1 MDLFFGVMHVP
12 AELPLLLLHCDRTS
26 LEILLAYFWSLCK
39 TSKVQD
45 ACLPK
50 LQSISQR
57 LSQKFFFCFL
67 SFALLSEKVFSTD
80 MCWSH
85 WLYQFHGHL
94 FCKAS
99 YKAQNFVFNYCYTFT
114 STTLPYTSNTSKT
127 WVYLG
132 LNLTWSSVRYSES
145 WYQLQYEFP
154 LFIFALLWKN
164 SFRISRRLNQH
175 NFLLE
180 ISSNS
185 DRS

>member
-39 TSKVQD
+39 TSQVQD

-50 LQSISQR
+50 LQSIPQR

-67 SFALLSEKVFSTD
+67 SFALLSEKVFPLTCVEVTD
-80 MCWSH
+80 YISFM
-85 WLYQFHGHL
+85 GI